1 MKKVKITSPSAE
13 LAVIKAM
20 CSRDIKVSG
29 RVLATVD
36 DSYFYETVSQEL
48 YETIKAR
55 FAESANVPTL
65 RQILS
70 DPEIS
75 DEAKEFIKT
84 GESVEA
90 PSTVDQADA
99 ALKLLN
105 KYRRTRILYH
115 MVRDVA
121 SAFEATKL
129 DIDSLVLACAQQL
142 QQAQS
147 TKSTTD
153 CFTHFGKGDNAKELL
168 HDIVFGEDKGDII
181 PTGFTSFDSQSGGF
195 NRGALVTLGATSGS
209 GKSLLAAQLSVN
221 LAEAGYKVVLVPLEM
236 SKKEMGNRLLANIG
250 NMDLSLIRQHKL
262 DERDKNLLAKRHRRW
277 RKKVY
282 EAGGRLT
289 IFRPEEDLDI
299 DEVYAAIAA
308 LKCDVCIIDYISLL
322 KGIDDENQWL
332 RLGTIARKAKINAEI
347 TNRVN
352 ILLCQVN
359 EDGKIRYSGA
369 VKEHC
374 VHGSSLL
381 DTDHGF
387 IRIDSLYPNAMVS
400 STKCVSG
407 IKVKSDGGYKNITHV
422 HYNGVRTVF
431 RITLENG
438 MSLTCTAKHK
448 FRNLDKNT
456 LAVDWVDAG
465 HLFVGDYVAVN
476 NTKSHFGKDFSI
488 DLYAANYHTV
498 KNPLA
503 TYKLRVNKNLGYLLG
518 AICGDGYTGKYGYQ
532 FIATDKNIL
541 DKYTKCWYN
550 TFKQNGVIREY
561 ITPKG
566 VTCYRHFSGSQPVNH
581 VLKSVVGLQGHARGK
596 YIPELI
602 LRAGKNTVKEA
613 IAGIFDSD
621 GCVTA
626 DGANI
631 TLCSYSKRQMQVVQ
645 LLLNGFGINA
655 RYKDVTMRISG
666 FNAYRFG
673 QTFTLTEAKQ
683 GRLKQY
689 TPKFDTDYIPQAAI
703 DYLQRVSHR
712 ASFRLKK
719 ETQDLHDDLLRVGV
733 LSEKDKVKNISY
745 LTLTALMRK
754 LKSPMLKNALRGI
767 YENRDYRFVR
777 ITSIEKLG
785 EEPVYDITVEDTHC
799 YMVNGI
805 LTHNSET
812 SWIWTPSDED
822 KKAGIVRI
830 DQIKSRNA
838 EPFPFSLKFVWN
850 RMRVESVDEDIDSSN
865 GLPDVT
871 DDDQVNLA
879 ADI

>member
-84 GESVEA
+84 GEAVET

-359 EDGKIRYSGA
+359 DEGKIRYAGA
-369 VKEHC
+369 IKEHC
-374 VHGSSLL
+374 VCGDSLI
-381 DTDHGF
+381 DTDKGLV
-387 IRIDSLYPNAMVS
+387 RIDSLCPNQPCF
-400 STKCVSG
+400 STRLVNG
-407 IKVKSDGGYKNITHV
+407 LLAKSDNCYKAITHV
-422 HYNGVRTVF
+422 HFNGIRDVYNVE
-431 RITLENG
+431 LENG
-438 MSLTCTAKHK
+438 ASLNCTGGHK
-448 FRNLDKNT
+448 FLRLSADVMSSAWTETSQLKVGDFV
-456 LAVDWVDAG
+456 AVDKSSIFFTKNCDIIHAQKRN
-465 HLFVGDYVAVN
+465 YVRV
-476 NTKSHFGKDFSI
+476 KS
-488 DLYAANYHTV
+488 V
-498 KNPLA
+498 
-503 TYKLRVNKNLGYLLG
+503 
-518 AICGDGYTGKYGYQ
+518 
-532 FIATDKNIL
+532 
-541 DKYTKCWYN
+541 
-550 TFKQNGVIREY
+550 
-561 ITPKG
+561 TPKG
-566 VTCYRHFSGSQPVNH
+566 
-581 VLKSVVGLQGHARGK
+581 
-596 YIPELI
+596 
-602 LRAGKNTVKEA
+602 
-613 IAGIFDSD
+613 
-621 GCVTA
+621 
-626 DGANI
+626 
-631 TLCSYSKRQMQVVQ
+631 
-645 LLLNGFGINA
+645 
-655 RYKDVTMRISG
+655 KD
-666 FNAYRFG
+666 Y
-673 QTFTLTEAKQ
+673 
-683 GRLKQY
+683 
-689 TPKFDTDYIPQAAI
+689 
-703 DYLQRVSHR
+703 
-712 ASFRLKK
+712 
-719 ETQDLHDDLLRVGV
+719 
-733 LSEKDKVKNISY
+733 
-745 LTLTALMRK
+745 
-754 LKSPMLKNALRGI
+754 
-767 YENRDYRFVR
+767 
-777 ITSIEKLG
+777 
-785 EEPVYDITVEDTHC
+785 VYDITVEDTHC

-850 RMRVESVDEDIDSSN
+850 RMRVESVDEDIDSSSN